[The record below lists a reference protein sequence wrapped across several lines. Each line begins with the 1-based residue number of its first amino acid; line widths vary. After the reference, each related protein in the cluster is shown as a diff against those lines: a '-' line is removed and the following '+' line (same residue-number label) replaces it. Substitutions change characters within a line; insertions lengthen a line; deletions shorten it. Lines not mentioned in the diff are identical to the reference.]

1 MSVPESFYRQSI
13 DLNRYSNRVAREI
26 VTNYNNV
33 ILDLTNKL
41 ATIDEVTAPATV
53 ARIRSMLVQFKESLE
68 GWSVEGT
75 AYMADQLQSLA
86 VFQTDFVASELQ
98 KVLPVGAANVNT
110 VEVSGDFARSLVYT
124 DPTRINVFTLPSL
137 ESQVRRTFSLT
148 AAKGAA
154 ITLPSGEVVEKAF
167 RGIATAQAE
176 FISREIRVGI
186 TEGESIANIAK
197 RLRGKLQF
205 GANQEMTA
213 RAQALAGGT
222 GIKLAN
228 NQVRTI
234 VRTSVNQV
242 QTMANQAVYS
252 ANNDVTKKYE
262 YVATLDSR
270 TTALCGSLD
279 GKKFKY
285 GEGPEPPQHFNCR
298 STTVPVVDFDGLQE
312 KYPGLEKPPETALD
326 TRPSMTG
333 RVPQGQAYGDW
344 LLNQDR
350 ELQIKTLGSEQ
361 KVKFFKTLAGKKN
374 SSGQKALRQIIRSD
388 GTEKT
393 IDQIKK
399 EYKL

>member
-1 MSVPESFYRQSI
+1 MSIPESFYRQSI
-13 DLNRYSNRVAREI
+13 DLNRYSNRIAREI

-41 ATIDEVTAPATV
+41 ATIDEVTSPATV
-53 ARIRSMLVQFKESLE
+53 ARIRAMLAQFKESLE

-86 VFQTDFVASELQ
+86 VFQTEFVASELQ

-110 VEVSGDFARSLVYT
+110 VQVSGNFARSLVYT
-124 DPTRINVFTLPSL
+124 DPTRINVFTLPTL

-148 AAKGAA
+148 AAKGSV
-154 ITLPSGEVVEKAF
+154 ITLPSGEVIEKAF
-167 RGIATAQAE
+167 RGIASAQAD

-186 TEGESIANIAK
+186 TEGESIAKIAR
-197 RLRGKLQF
+197 RLRGRLQF

-213 RAQALAGGT
+213 RAQALAGGS
-222 GIKLAN
+222 GMKLAN

-252 ANNDVTKKYE
+252 ANQDITKKYE
-262 YVATLDSR
+262 YVATLDAR

-298 STTVPVVDFDGLQE
+298 STTVPIIDDDDLRRRF
-312 KYPGLEKPPETALD
+312 PD
-326 TRPSMTG
+326 TRPSEVG
-333 RVPQGQAYGDW
+333 RVPQDLSYPDW
-344 LLNQDR
+344 LKQNPNMQT
-350 ELQIKTLGSEQ
+350 QALGN
-361 KVKFFKTLAGKKN
+361 KKRFFNYLISTKN
-374 SSGQKALRQIIRSD
+374 KSPRDALRQILRDD
-388 GTEKT
+388 GTELSLT
-393 IDQIKK
+393 DLIKK
-399 EYKL
+399 YPKAN

>member
-13 DLNRYSNRVAREI
+13 DLNRYSNRIAREI

-41 ATIDEVTAPATV
+41 ATIDEVTSPATV
-53 ARIRSMLVQFKESLE
+53 ARIRAMLAQFKESLE

-110 VEVSGDFARSLVYT
+110 VQVSGDFARSLVYT

-167 RGIATAQAE
+167 RIATAQAE

-242 QTMANQAVYS
+242 QTMAIKLYI
-252 ANNDVTKKYE
+252 
-262 YVATLDSR
+262 
-270 TTALCGSLD
+270 
-279 GKKFKY
+279 
-285 GEGPEPPQHFNCR
+285 
-298 STTVPVVDFDGLQE
+298 
-312 KYPGLEKPPETALD
+312 
-326 TRPSMTG
+326 
-333 RVPQGQAYGDW
+333 
-344 LLNQDR
+344 
-350 ELQIKTLGSEQ
+350 LQIMM
-361 KVKFFKTLAGKKN
+361 
-374 SSGQKALRQIIRSD
+374 
-388 GTEKT
+388 
-393 IDQIKK
+393 
-399 EYKL
+399 

>member
-1 MSVPESFYRQSI
+1 MSIPESFYRQSI
-13 DLNRYSNRVAREI
+13 DLNRYSNRIAREI

-41 ATIDEVTAPATV
+41 ATIDEVTSPATV
-53 ARIRSMLVQFKESLE
+53 ARIRAMLAQFKESLE

-86 VFQTDFVASELQ
+86 VFQTEFVASELQ

-110 VEVSGDFARSLVYT
+110 VQVSGNFARSLVYT
-124 DPTRINVFTLPSL
+124 DPTRINVFTLPTL

-148 AAKGAA
+148 AAKGSV
-154 ITLPSGEVVEKAF
+154 ITLPSGEVIEKAF
-167 RGIATAQAE
+167 RGIASAQAD

-186 TEGESIANIAK
+186 TEGESIAKIAK
-197 RLRGKLQF
+197 RLRGRLQF

-222 GIKLAN
+222 GMKLAN

-252 ANNDVTKKYE
+252 ANQDITKKYE
-262 YVATLDSR
+262 YVATLDAR

-298 STTVPVVDFDGLQE
+298 STTVPIIDDDDLRRRF
-312 KYPGLEKPPETALD
+312 PD
-326 TRPSMTG
+326 TRPSEVG
-333 RVPQGQAYGDW
+333 RVPQDLSYPDW
-344 LLNQDR
+344 LKRNPNMQT
-350 ELQIKTLGSEQ
+350 QALGN
-361 KVKFFKTLAGKKN
+361 KKRFFNYLINTKN
-374 SSGQKALRQIIRSD
+374 KSPRDALRQILRDD
-388 GTEKT
+388 GTELSLT
-393 IDQIKK
+393 DLIKK
-399 EYKL
+399 YPKAN

>member
-1 MSVPESFYRQSI
+1 MSIPESFYRQSI
-13 DLNRYSNRVAREI
+13 DLNRYSNRIAREI

-41 ATIDEVTAPATV
+41 ATIDEVTSPATV
-53 ARIRSMLVQFKESLE
+53 ARIRAMLAQFKESLE

-86 VFQTDFVASELQ
+86 VFQTEFVASELQ
-98 KVLPVGAANVNT
+98 KVLPVGAANVNS
-110 VEVSGDFARSLVYT
+110 VQVSGNFARSLVYT
-124 DPTRINVFTLPSL
+124 DPTRINVFTLPTL

-148 AAKGAA
+148 AAKGSV
-154 ITLPSGEVVEKAF
+154 ITLPSGEVIEKAF
-167 RGIATAQAE
+167 RGIASAQAD

-186 TEGESIANIAK
+186 TEGESIAKIAR
-197 RLRGKLQF
+197 RLRGRLQF

-222 GIKLAN
+222 GMKLAN

-252 ANNDVTKKYE
+252 ANQDITKKYE
-262 YVATLDSR
+262 YVATLDAR

-279 GKKFKY
+279 GRKFKY

-298 STTVPVVDFDGLQE
+298 STTVPIIDDDDLRRRF
-312 KYPGLEKPPETALD
+312 PD
-326 TRPSMTG
+326 TRPSEVG
-333 RVPQGQAYGDW
+333 RVPQDLSYPDW
-344 LLNQDR
+344 LKRNPNMQT
-350 ELQIKTLGSEQ
+350 QALGN
-361 KVKFFKTLAGKKN
+361 KKRFFNYLINTKN
-374 SSGQKALRQIIRSD
+374 KSPRDALRQILRDD
-388 GTEKT
+388 GTELSLT
-393 IDQIKK
+393 DLIKK
-399 EYKL
+399 YPKAN

>member
-298 STTVPVVDFDGLQE
+298 STTVPVIDDEDLRRRF
-312 KYPGLEKPPETALD
+312 PD
-326 TRPSMTG
+326 TRPSEVG
-333 RVPQGQAYGDW
+333 RVPQDLSYPDW
-344 LLNQDR
+344 LKRNPNMQS
-350 ELQIKTLGSEQ
+350 EALGN
-361 KVKFFKTLAGKKN
+361 KKAFFNYLVNKKN
-374 SSGQKALRQIIRSD
+374 KSPREALRKILRDD
-388 GTEKT
+388 GTELSLT
-393 IDQIKK
+393 DLIKK
-399 EYKL
+399 YPKAI

>member
-41 ATIDEVTAPATV
+41 ATIDEVNAPATV

-86 VFQTDFVASELQ
+86 VFQTEFVANELQ

-110 VEVSGDFARSLVYT
+110 VQVSGNFARSLVYT
-124 DPTRINVFTLPSL
+124 DPTRINVFTLPTL

-148 AAKGAA
+148 AAKGSV
-154 ITLPSGEVVEKAF
+154 ITLPSGEVIEKAF
-167 RGIATAQAE
+167 RGIASAQAD

-186 TEGESIANIAK
+186 TEGESIAKIAR
-197 RLRGKLQF
+197 RLRGRLQF

-222 GIKLAN
+222 GMKLAN

-252 ANNDVTKKYE
+252 ANQDITKKYE
-262 YVATLDSR
+262 YVATLDAR

-279 GKKFKY
+279 GRKFKY

-298 STTVPVVDFDGLQE
+298 STTVPIIDDDDLRRRF
-312 KYPGLEKPPETALD
+312 PD
-326 TRPSMTG
+326 TRPSEVG
-333 RVPQGQAYGDW
+333 RVPQDLSYPDW
-344 LLNQDR
+344 LKRNPNMQT
-350 ELQIKTLGSEQ
+350 QALGN
-361 KVKFFKTLAGKKN
+361 KKRFFNYLINTKN
-374 SSGQKALRQIIRSD
+374 KSPRDALRQILRDD
-388 GTEKT
+388 GTELSLT
-393 IDQIKK
+393 DLIKK
-399 EYKL
+399 YPKAN

>member
-1 MSVPESFYRQSI
+1 MSIPESFYRQSI
-13 DLNRYSNRVAREI
+13 DLNRYSNRIAREI

-41 ATIDEVTAPATV
+41 ATIDEVTSPATV
-53 ARIRSMLVQFKESLE
+53 ARIRAMLAQFKESLE

-86 VFQTDFVASELQ
+86 VFQTEFVASELQ

-110 VEVSGDFARSLVYT
+110 VQVSGNFARSLVYT
-124 DPTRINVFTLPSL
+124 DPTRINVFTLPTL

-148 AAKGAA
+148 AAKGSV
-154 ITLPSGEVVEKAF
+154 ITLPSGEVIEKAF
-167 RGIATAQAE
+167 RGIASAQAD

-186 TEGESIANIAK
+186 TEGESIAKIAR
-197 RLRGKLQF
+197 RLRGRLQF

-222 GIKLAN
+222 GMKLAN

-252 ANNDVTKKYE
+252 ANQDITKKYE
-262 YVATLDSR
+262 YVATLDAR

-279 GKKFKY
+279 GRKFKY

-298 STTVPVVDFDGLQE
+298 STTVPIIDDDDLRRRF
-312 KYPGLEKPPETALD
+312 PD
-326 TRPSMTG
+326 TRPSEVG
-333 RVPQGQAYGDW
+333 RVPQDLSYPDW
-344 LLNQDR
+344 LKRNPNMQT
-350 ELQIKTLGSEQ
+350 QALGN
-361 KVKFFKTLAGKKN
+361 KKRFFNYLINTKN
-374 SSGQKALRQIIRSD
+374 KSPRDALRQILRDD
-388 GTEKT
+388 GTELSLT
-393 IDQIKK
+393 DLAKK
-399 EYKL
+399 YPKAN

>member
-1 MSVPESFYRQSI
+1 MSIPESFYRQSI

-53 ARIRSMLVQFKESLE
+53 ARIRSMLAQFKESLE

-75 AYMADQLQSLA
+75 AYMTDQLQSLA
-86 VFQTDFVASELQ
+86 VFQTEFVANELQ

-110 VEVSGDFARSLVYT
+110 VQVSGDFARSLVYT

-279 GKKFKY
+279 GKNFKY

-298 STTVPVVDFDGLQE
+298 STTVPVIDDEDLKRRF
-312 KYPGLEKPPETALD
+312 PD
-326 TRPSMTG
+326 TRPSTVG
-333 RVPQGQAYGDW
+333 RVPQDLSYPDW
-344 LLNQDR
+344 LKRNPNMQS
-350 ELQIKTLGSEQ
+350 EALGN
-361 KVKFFKTLAGKKN
+361 KKAFFNYLINKKN
-374 SSGQKALRQIIRSD
+374 KSPREALRKILRDD
-388 GTEKT
+388 GTELSLT
-393 IDQIKK
+393 DLMKK
-399 EYKL
+399 YPKAI